1 MESAANSQKVLAS
14 AHYRSGVGEGPCTT
28 RGQQM
33 S

>member
-14 AHYRSGVGEGPCTT
+14 AHYRSGVGEGPCT